1 MSSRDGAAIDTLNNV
16 KPGEKLT
23 YTDENAIKNKVN
35 TYEVVAYSADGDGM
49 PASQSTYVGID
60 VPLPPTQLVASYGDN
75 GKINLTWKAPVTG
88 VTGGYID
95 PTNLYYGIQRSV
107 GGKATVLTAN
117 QKQTTYTDQ
126 IDDSGEQ
133 TYLLYGVSAANRSGY
148 SELATSNALI
158 KGTPYTL
165 PFMETLKNGSADHF
179 WGMQSSVAMSHAAW
193 GAQEGA
199 FMFSSSYQPG
209 DDAMLYSGKISLAN
223 AKNPILEYDYWYRA
237 EDGDDSLKVYVIK
250 NGHDTTLVSRQNYVR
265 YMYSKDYE
273 KVTVPLKQ
281 FATADT
287 NFIRAVRLNFLLYL

>member
-179 WGMQSSVAMSHAAW
+179 WGMQSSVAMPH
-193 GAQEGA
+193 GAHKKEPSCFLRAISPETTPFFIPGRLVWPASQEPHSGINISSCTVELPSLLIVDSASERHTLHNPRQGA
-199 FMFSSSYQPG
+199 
-209 DDAMLYSGKISLAN
+209 
-223 AKNPILEYDYWYRA
+223 
-237 EDGDDSLKVYVIK
+237 
-250 NGHDTTLVSRQNYVR
+250 
-265 YMYSKDYE
+265 
-273 KVTVPLKQ
+273 
-281 FATADT
+281 
-287 NFIRAVRLNFLLYL
+287 